1 MFSNGSFVCWGLG
14 ENDARKFAAEII
26 GRAPGIEVAPVKE
39 AETEELE
46 FVVDPI
52 ELGGAYSS

>member
-1 MFSNGSFVCWGLG
+1 MCWGLG
-14 ENDARKFAAEII
+14 EQDARRFAAEVIH
-26 GRAPGIEVAPVKE
+26 RAPGIEVSPLKD

-52 ELGGAYSS
+52 ELGGAYCL